1 MLKKQ
6 EKKIQHG
13 DIWMCNLLKR
23 NGSVQYGYRPVF
35 ILSNDKNNIFAKT
48 VNIIPLTSKLNKR
61 NIPVHVNL
69 LDYEQYGLKSPST
82 LLIEQIMTVSI
93 FDLDSYIGH
102 IEDKEIL
109 KSISNAISIQFQLS

>member
-23 NGSVQYGYRPVF
+23 SGSVQCGYRPVF
-35 ILSNDKNNIFAKT
+35 ILSNDKNNTFAKT
-48 VNIIPLTSKLNKR
+48 INIIPLTSKMNKR
-61 NIPVHVNL
+61 NLPVHVSLWN
-69 LDYEQYGLKSPST
+69 YEEYGLKFPST

-102 IEDKEIL
+102 IEDEEIL